1 MLVMSV
7 SGCERWVVCC
17 QCCFV
22 LMSAGLLLVNKMV
35 IAGCIILFG
44 WLVVV
49 VFVNFYYLL
58 SVAGCY

>member
-1 MLVMSV
+1 M
-7 SGCERWVVCC
+7 
-17 QCCFV
+17 

-35 IAGCIILFG
+35 IVGCMILFG

-49 VFVNFYYLL
+49 VFVHFYYLL